1 MLTSKKAA
9 ASPKKPT
16 ARKPAPGKPKAAAA
30 SKEKPAHAPEE
41 KPSPAERFI
50 VLLRH
55 GIAED
60 ASAEKK
66 DEDRGLTS
74 EGHARMKEI
83 ARGLEHALPKAQAI
97 YSSPLLRA
105 VQTALWVSKGYKS
118 RVNIYTTD
126 ALAPGASAKEFRA
139 FVDSIGERRAI
150 IVGHEPNLTRSL
162 GALTG
167 VDDAK
172 LELKKGGCYGV
183 RILADGTGALEWLLS
198 PRVLR
203 KLV

>member
-1 MLTSKKAA
+1 MSTSKKAA
-9 ASPKKPT
+9 PRS
-16 ARKPAPGKPKAAAA
+16 KPKAA
-30 SKEKPAHAPEE
+30 PAPEE

-55 GIAED
+55 GIAEE

-66 DEDRGLTS
+66 DEDRGLTR

-83 ARGLEHALPKAQAI
+83 ARGLERVLPKAQAI
-97 YSSPLLRA
+97 YTSPLLRA

-118 RVNIYTTD
+118 RANINTTD
-126 ALAPGASAKEFRA
+126 ALAPGASAKQFRA
-139 FVDSIGERRAI
+139 FIDSIAERRVV
-150 IVGHEPNLTRSL
+150 IVGHEPNLTRSMA
-162 GALTG
+162 ALTG

-183 RILADGTGALEWLLS
+183 RILEDGTGALEWLLP

-203 KLV
+203 KLGE

>member
-1 MLTSKKAA
+1 MSTSKKAA
-9 ASPKKPT
+9 TSRK
-16 ARKPAPGKPKAAAA
+16 KPAPRKPKAA
-30 SKEKPAHAPEE
+30 PAPEE

-83 ARGLEHALPKAQAI
+83 ARGLANALPKAQVI
-97 YSSPLLRA
+97 YTSPLLRA

-118 RVNIYTTD
+118 RVPINTTD
-126 ALAPGASAKEFRA
+126 ALAPGASAKDFRA
-139 FVDSIGERRAI
+139 FIEGVAERRVI
-150 IVGHEPNLTRSL
+150 IVGHEPNLTRSMA
-162 GALTG
+162 ALTA
-167 VDDAK
+167 VADAR

-183 RILADGTGALEWLLS
+183 RILGDGTGTLEWLLA

-203 KLV
+203 KLGE

>member
-9 ASPKKPT
+9 ASRKKPSPKKP
-16 ARKPAPGKPKAAAA
+16 KAT
-30 SKEKPAHAPEE
+30 PAPEE
-41 KPSPAERFI
+41 KPAPAERFI

-55 GIAED
+55 GIAEE

-83 ARGLEHALPKAQAI
+83 ARGLERVLPKAQAI
-97 YSSPLLRA
+97 YTSPLLRA

-118 RVNIYTTD
+118 RVTINTTD
-126 ALAPGASAKEFRA
+126 ALAPGASPKDFRA
-139 FVDSIGERRAI
+139 FIESIAERRVI
-150 IVGHEPNLTRSL
+150 IVGHEPNLTRSMA
-162 GALTG
+162 ALTG
-167 VDDAK
+167 VEDAK

-183 RILADGTGALEWLLS
+183 RLLSDGTATLEWLLP

-203 KLV
+203 KLGE

>member
-1 MLTSKKAA
+1 MSTSKKAA
-9 ASPKKPT
+9 PRK
-16 ARKPAPGKPKAAAA
+16 KPAPAP
-30 SKEKPAHAPEE
+30 APEE

-66 DEDRGLTS
+66 DEDRGLTR

-83 ARGLEHALPKAQAI
+83 ARGLERVLPKAQAI
-97 YSSPLLRA
+97 YTSPLLRA

-118 RVNIYTTD
+118 RVTINTTD
-126 ALAPGASAKEFRA
+126 ALAPGASAKELRA
-139 FVDSIGERRAI
+139 FLDSIAERRVVV
-150 IVGHEPNLTRSL
+150 VGHEPTLTRAL

-167 VDDAK
+167 VDVPR

-183 RILADGTGALEWLLS
+183 RVLGDGSATLEWLLP

-203 KLV
+203 KLGE